1 MWIGI
6 LATRRAESMGEAMK
20 EASAEMRSIGLTIA
34 LGLDLTRAEIGREI
48 GILDAEVDIA
58 GDMVEED
65 DIREDIGEIMKKMRR
80 MRKKE
85 REGSCTRDGTPD
97 KMKIELNG
105 SEVGA
110 GRENGKERVRMIIDT
125 NHLFKRLRELSHA

>member
-1 MWIGI
+1 MD
-6 LATRRAESMGEAMK
+6 EDMK
-20 EASAEMRSIGLTIA
+20 EASAEMRNIGLMIV
-34 LGLDLTRAEIGREI
+34 LGLDLTRVEIAREI
-48 GILDAEVDIA
+48 GILEGEVDIVE
-58 GDMVEED
+58 DMVEVD
-65 DIREDIGEIMKKMRR
+65 DIREDTGEIMKKMRR
-80 MRKKE
+80 MKKKE
-85 REGSCTRDGTPD
+85 REGSCTRDGTHD

>member
-110 GRENGKERVRMIIDT
+110 GQENGKERVRMIIDT
-125 NHLFKRLRELSHA
+125 NHCLRDSEY